1 VEAESIKELKQGDL
15 VRPKMEIEILGAGCA
30 KCRATKKVITQVIQ
44 ELQLDAEV
52 VEVKDLEEII
62 DRGVVITPG
71 VFVNGELKSTGRVP
85 SKEDVAGWLS
95 ARSD

>member
-1 VEAESIKELKQGDL
+1 MEPERLEELKRGGL
-15 VRPKMEIEILGAGCA
+15 VRPTMKIEILGAGCA

-44 ELQLDAEV
+44 ELQLDVEV

-62 DRGVVITPG
+62 ERGVVITPG

-85 SKEDVAGWLS
+85 AKEDVAGWLS